1 MTTANAKDASQ
12 KDAKDKTK
20 GKGGAK
26 GKDKEE
32 STLSEEDLAL
42 QQHLDSLV
50 ATAIGEPKFET
61 APLPTAEQRG
71 EAILALRKEVRMASE
86 TVAAIPKA
94 LKFLGRHYARL
105 KHGFFKEKE
114 AATAAANKLSDL
126 QTRLFADVLSVVA
139 MAYSDA
145 GEEACESLK
154 FRLQGSSDVDGAPTT
169 MDKLVDL
176 DPWGQ
181 EYARSLC
188 GEVTRAWHAHYA
200 KEQEESKNNKEK
212 MDTDDTKAEDGSSS
226 KAATGE
232 TATAAALV
240 PKEALIHMVDSII
253 PFQLKHSCE
262 PDAVDLLLEVERLDK
277 LSSHIDERNYGRVC
291 LYLLSSCHFLPAPED
306 RIVLECAYS
315 LYVQVKEF
323 PDAAIVAIKLN
334 DVHKLQESFN
344 SCDKLD
350 GSFLLKC
357 QIAYIAVGAN
367 HGADLTEIIEEME
380 ESDAKETLEE
390 IVSNSKLSEHF
401 INVARDLDVVEA
413 KTPEDVYKQHLVESR
428 GGGAID
434 TARQHLAN
442 SFVNGFVNAGFCK
455 DKLVCDPEED
465 TSEQVSKSNLIFK
478 NKDHGKISA
487 TASIGLISLWDVDGG
502 LPMID
507 KYLYSK
513 DTNILAGA
521 LLAVGVTCAG
531 TQSDCDP
538 ALALLAEH
546 LSIEEGAVTN
556 GTMSSRISAIMGLG
570 LAYAGN
576 PRPAVTELLVPIITD
591 ESQPSDIV
599 GAAGLSLGLIHAGT
613 ANDEAIQTLLQVFM
627 MRGTEL
633 PARKLGARLLS
644 IGLGLLFVRKG
655 DEADAVLEVIKTF
668 DKDISQ
674 YCQVIVETMAYSAT
688 GNVLKVQQMLAMIT
702 DLSQPPAP
710 EEENNAAQQGDKSSK
725 DAKASEKDAGQSNF
739 VAVLAIAMIALA
751 EDVGASMAHRNL
763 EHILQFGNKDARK
776 AVPLAYAML
785 HVSHPEVALLDTLGR
800 LTHDSEMEVAHN
812 AILALGIMGAGTNH
826 ARIASMLRSLSGFYC
841 KDSSTLF
848 LVRISQGLL
857 HLGKGLLTL
866 APHRADRTL
875 VSNVALSCL
884 AAFMF
889 ICTEMK
895 ESILGSSHYLLYT
908 LVPAIR
914 PRFVVTLQQE
924 KEKERLKATPISC
937 HVGTAVDIVG
947 QAGHPRQITGFQTHL
962 TPVLIGPRERVE
974 LDTDKYVSVA
984 PVNEGFVC
992 IKDNP
997 DYIE

>member
-1 MTTANAKDASQ
+1 MTTASAKPSSK
-12 KDAKDKTK
+12 KDEVDPKK
-20 GKGGAK
+20 GKGK
-26 GKDKEE
+26 GKKEKEE
-32 STLSEEDLAL
+32 STLSEEDLEL
-42 QQHLDSLV
+42 QRHLDALV

-61 APLPTAEQRG
+61 APLPTAEQRTD
-71 EAILALRKEVRMASE
+71 AINALRKEVRMASE

-105 KHGFFKEKE
+105 KHSFTKEKGSGGLD
-114 AATAAANKLSDL
+114 AMQL
-126 QTRLFADVLSVVA
+126 RLFADVLSVVA

-154 FRLQGSSDVDGAPTT
+154 FRLQGSTNAEGAPTSK
-169 MDKLVDL
+169 DVLVDL

-181 EYARSLC
+181 EYARSLM
-188 GEVTRAWHAHYA
+188 GEVTRAWHAHEAQDKKDSSADA
-200 KEQEESKNNKEK
+200 KE
-212 MDTDDTKAEDGSSS
+212 ED
-226 KAATGE
+226 
-232 TATAAALV
+232 ALV
-240 PKEALIHMVDSII
+240 DKASLLHLVDSII

-262 PDAVDLLLEVERLDK
+262 PDAVDLLLEVEKLEK
-277 LSSHIDERNYGRVC
+277 LSKHIDEHNYARVC

-315 LYVQVKEF
+315 LYSQVKQY
-323 PDAAIVAIKLN
+323 PDAAVVAIKLN
-334 DVHKLQESFN
+334 DVSKLQETFN
-344 SCDKLD
+344 ACGGMKEDA
-350 GSFLLKC
+350 FLLKC
-357 QIAYIAVGAN
+357 QIAYIAAGAN
-367 HGADLTEIIEEME
+367 HGADLTEIIENME
-380 ESDAKETLEE
+380 DSDAKETLEE
-390 IVSNSKLSEHF
+390 IISNSKLSEHF

-442 SFVNGFVNAGFCK
+442 SFVNGFINAGFCK

-465 TSEQVSKSNLIFK
+465 STEQVSKSNLIFK

-546 LSIEEGAVTN
+546 LSVEEGGVST
-556 GTMSSRISAIMGLG
+556 GTMASKISAIMGLG

-633 PARKLGARLLS
+633 PAHKLGARLLS

-668 DKDISQ
+668 DKDIAQ
-674 YCQVIVETMAYSAT
+674 YCQVVVETMAYAAT
-688 GNVLKVQQMLAMIT
+688 GNVLKVQEMLAMIT
-702 DLSQPPAP
+702 DLSQPPSDK
-710 EEENNAAQQGDKSSK
+710 ENDAQNDNKSTAAKKEDKKKPSDLLGRSGAKTEGASK
-725 DAKASEKDAGQSNF
+725 STEDPDQSNF
-739 VAVLAIAMIALA
+739 VAVLSIALIALA
-751 EDVGASMAHRNL
+751 EEVGMSMAHRNL
-763 EHILQFGNKDARK
+763 EHILQFGNKAARK

-889 ICTEMK
+889 ICSEMK

-914 PRFVVTLQQE
+914 PRFVVTLEQE
-924 KEKERLKATPISC
+924 KVDSASKERLKQKPVSC
-937 HVGTAVDIVG
+937 HVGTAVDVVG
-947 QAGHPRQITGFQTHL
+947 QAGKPKNITGFQTHN
-962 TPVLIGPRERVE
+962 TPVLLGVGERVE
-974 LDTDKYVSVA
+974 LANEKFVSLA
-984 PVNEGFVC
+984 PVNEGFVV